1 MDSHY
6 YAGEHFFLSNSGRF
20 NSDRYSRRS
29 PAVFIGEFGT
39 TERPLAGT
47 LRAAVAEACFL
58 VGAEEN
64 PDMVRRLAYAPV
76 LGNAGFENQ
85 RHPLISFNT
94 HQAVVSPS
102 YHLLKMFT
110 RHRGDEVLKTIVD
123 TYEKPQ
129 VRMGRAGVEM
139 FDNSYEFK
147 DVRIDGVP
155 VSDISVMSGG
165 WRVPEAGMLVPEAN
179 RWNQVLFGDS
189 TSYAYEYTAT
199 VRRTKGSGQIQL
211 RLRDNG
217 RTGEQADYIA
227 LTIGAGTSE
236 LYHQVGGVKDSLV
249 SPVRFPFESNRWY
262 TVRMTCEYERVR
274 CYVDGVLLHEV
285 DMRPIPS
292 LVSVATLD
300 KENRV
305 IYLKVVNTTRHEEK
319 TSLRIEGVNI
329 RNEAELIQL
338 RGEPEARN
346 TFENPGAVTPVT
358 EPIVFPM
365 SGPLIYNFPPNSVTI
380 LKLYME

>member
-1 MDSHY
+1 
-6 YAGEHFFLSNSGRF
+6 
-20 NSDRYSRRS
+20 
-29 PAVFIGEFGT
+29 
-39 TERPLAGT
+39 
-47 LRAAVAEACFL
+47 
-58 VGAEEN
+58 
-64 PDMVRRLAYAPV
+64 
-76 LGNAGFENQ
+76 
-85 RHPLISFNT
+85 
-94 HQAVVSPS
+94 
-102 YHLLKMFT
+102 
-110 RHRGDEVLKTIVD
+110 
-123 TYEKPQ
+123 
-129 VRMGRAGVEM
+129 
-139 FDNSYEFK
+139 
-147 DVRIDGVP
+147 
-155 VSDISVMSGG
+155 MSGG
-165 WRVPEAGMLVPEAN
+165 WKVPEAGTLVPEAN

-217 RTGEQADYIA
+217 WTGEQADYIA

-274 CYVDGVLLHEV
+274 CYVDGVLLYEV

>member
-1 MDSHY
+1 
-6 YAGEHFFLSNSGRF
+6 
-20 NSDRYSRRS
+20 
-29 PAVFIGEFGT
+29 
-39 TERPLAGT
+39 
-47 LRAAVAEACFL
+47 
-58 VGAEEN
+58 
-64 PDMVRRLAYAPV
+64 
-76 LGNAGFENQ
+76 
-85 RHPLISFNT
+85 
-94 HQAVVSPS
+94 
-102 YHLLKMFT
+102 
-110 RHRGDEVLKTIVD
+110 
-123 TYEKPQ
+123 
-129 VRMGRAGVEM
+129 
-139 FDNSYEFK
+139 
-147 DVRIDGVP
+147 
-155 VSDISVMSGG
+155 
-165 WRVPEAGMLVPEAN
+165 MLVPEAN

-285 DMRPIPS
+285 DMRAIPS

-346 TFENPGAVTPVT
+346 TFESPGAVTPVT

-365 SGPLIYNFPPNSVTI
+365 SGPFIYNFPPNSVTI

>member
-1 MDSHY
+1 MISHIY
-6 YAGEHFFLSNSGRF
+6 SLLFHTFPRINPPYNIHHLHTFQDVGRY
-20 NSDRYSRRS
+20 D
-29 PAVFIGEFGT
+29 
-39 TERPLAGT
+39 LAG
-47 LRAAVAEACFL
+47 
-58 VGAEEN
+58 GARKDIDYVTDHE
-64 PDMVRRLAYAPV
+64 VVV
-76 LGNAGFENQ
+76 LGG
-85 RHPLISFNT
+85 
-94 HQAVVSPS
+94 
-102 YHLLKMFT
+102 
-110 RHRGDEVLKTIVD
+110 
-123 TYEKPQ
+123 
-129 VRMGRAGVEM
+129 
-139 FDNSYEFK
+139 
-147 DVRIDGVP
+147 
-155 VSDISVMSGG
+155 
-165 WRVPEAGMLVPEAN
+165 
-179 RWNQVLFGDS
+179 
-189 TSYAYEYTAT
+189 
-199 VRRTKGSGQIQL
+199 
-211 RLRDNG
+211 
-217 RTGEQADYIA
+217 A
-227 LTIGAGTSE
+227 L
-236 LYHQVGGVKDSLV
+236 GGVKDSLV

-329 RNEAELIQL
+329 RNQAELIQL

>member
-1 MDSHY
+1 M
-6 YAGEHFFLSNSGRF
+6 
-20 NSDRYSRRS
+20 
-29 PAVFIGEFGT
+29 
-39 TERPLAGT
+39 
-47 LRAAVAEACFL
+47 
-58 VGAEEN
+58 
-64 PDMVRRLAYAPV
+64 
-76 LGNAGFENQ
+76 
-85 RHPLISFNT
+85 
-94 HQAVVSPS
+94 
-102 YHLLKMFT
+102 
-110 RHRGDEVLKTIVD
+110 
-123 TYEKPQ
+123 
-129 VRMGRAGVEM
+129 
-139 FDNSYEFK
+139 
-147 DVRIDGVP
+147 
-155 VSDISVMSGG
+155 
-165 WRVPEAGMLVPEAN
+165 
-179 RWNQVLFGDS
+179 
-189 TSYAYEYTAT
+189 
-199 VRRTKGSGQIQL
+199 
-211 RLRDNG
+211 
-217 RTGEQADYIA
+217 
-227 LTIGAGTSE
+227 
-236 LYHQVGGVKDSLV
+236 KDSLV

-346 TFENPGAVTPVT
+346 TFESPGAVTPVT